1 MNHKNL
7 VIVFIALQIL
17 VLGSFIVRYE
27 LLKATGTTIY
37 MPLRGY
43 DPTDI
48 FRGDYV
54 NLAYE
59 LPYEGT
65 PASYSYWEKQ
75 YLIPEIEGKNVTKI
89 QQITTTKPESGIYF
103 QIKNWFLNQTEDFT
117 ITNASGVTLM
127 YHSTICA
134 PEFKVWDSII
144 YTSWDRNNSDTISQ
158 IMKQDPQLKTDLYYE
173 TWKTGKI
180 LTAEECT
187 GTYRFQTTA
196 TDRWFVPEGE
206 GIDLEKKIRE
216 GNMYAEWKLG
226 GNGAVIITGIMKKN
240 EIGK

>member
-37 MPLRGY
+37 VPLRGY

-65 PASYSYWEKQ
+65 PTSYSYGEKQ
-75 YLIPEIEGKNVTKI
+75 YLIPEIEGKSVTNI
-89 QQITTTKPESGIYF
+89 QQITNIKPESGIYF
-103 QIKNWFLNQTEDFT
+103 QIQNGWMQSSTQKYTVTSSSGSKIEIMSTFCQTE
-117 ITNASGVTLM
+117 
-127 YHSTICA
+127 
-134 PEFKVWDSII
+134 
-144 YTSWDRNNSDTISQ
+144 
-158 IMKQDPQLKTDLYYE
+158 
-173 TWKTGKI
+173 
-180 LTAEECT
+180 
-187 GTYRFQTTA
+187 
-196 TDRWFVPEGE
+196 
-206 GIDLEKKIRE
+206 
-216 GNMYAEWKLG
+216 
-226 GNGAVIITGIMKKN
+226 
-240 EIGK
+240 